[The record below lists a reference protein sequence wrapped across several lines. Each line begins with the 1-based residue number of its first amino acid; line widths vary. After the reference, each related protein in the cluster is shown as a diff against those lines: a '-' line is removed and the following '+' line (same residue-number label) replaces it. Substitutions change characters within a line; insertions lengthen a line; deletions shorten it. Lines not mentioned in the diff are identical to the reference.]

1 MKKWNRIVAL
11 ITVLM
16 LCAAVIVG
24 CNKKNTQ
31 TNGAGSSNDQNMADE
46 ENVFVETLIDAGYD
60 EADEEP
66 VDEEDLVGE
75 TAEEDY
81 GEAYTKAEDS
91 ELELDGETSGNEN

>member
-24 CNKKNTQ
+24 CNKKNSQ

-46 ENVFVETLIDAGYD
+46 ENVFVTYSDIDMDKVEQMCDKIKAMNKFKNVYLAKAGGVISSHCGPGAFAIMYM
-60 EADEEP
+60 
-66 VDEEDLVGE
+66 
-75 TAEEDY
+75 
-81 GEAYTKAEDS
+81 TK
-91 ELELDGETSGNEN
+91 